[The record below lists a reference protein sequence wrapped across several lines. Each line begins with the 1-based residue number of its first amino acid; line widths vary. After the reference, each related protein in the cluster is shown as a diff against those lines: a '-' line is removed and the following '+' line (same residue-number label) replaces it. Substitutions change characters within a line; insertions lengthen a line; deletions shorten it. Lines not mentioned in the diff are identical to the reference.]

1 MTTVIGEI
9 VWDAHACLP
18 VEAGITFDNIGQH
31 RRAGFDFVSVNV
43 GMDPTGLPATIR
55 AIAWF
60 RACIARAPDRYRLV
74 GSMAEIAQAKARG
87 ALAIAFD
94 LEGADCLFERPE
106 MVQLFADLGV
116 RQMHLAYN
124 LNNRVAGGCH
134 DAPMRLTSAGHDIV
148 RAMNRAGIV
157 VDCSHTGRL
166 CSFDVMAA
174 SERPVVFSHANA
186 AALHETA
193 RNVTDD
199 QIKACAATGGVIGI
213 CGYAPFLGRA
223 RASIVDMVS
232 HIDHVAQLVGVD
244 HVGLGWDHCYP
255 SEGVPV
261 ASDPALAARYF
272 PDATLGDHGHTV
284 IQDTSVP
291 IEAQSAIDLLLSAK
305 GYGRSDII
313 KVKGGNFARVAAAC
327 WPVWGPSLNSDPFL

>member
-1 MTTVIGEI
+1 MNMAIGEI
-9 VWDAHACLP
+9 AWDAHACLP
-18 VEAGITFDNIGQH
+18 VEAGITFGNIVRH
-31 RRAGFDFVSVNV
+31 RNAGFDFVSINV
-43 GMDPTGLPATIR
+43 GMDPTGLPAIMR

-60 RACIARAPDRYRLV
+60 RACIARSPGDYALV
-74 GSMAEIAQAKARG
+74 GTIAEVAAAKQRG
-87 ALAIAFD
+87 QLAVAFD

-106 MVQLFADLGV
+106 MVQVFADLGV

-134 DAPMRLTSAGHDIV
+134 DVPMRLTPIGTDIV

-174 SERPVVFSHANA
+174 SDRPVVFSHANA
-186 AALHETA
+186 ATLHETA

-199 QIKACAATGGVIGI
+199 QIRACAATGGVIGI
-213 CGYAPFLGRA
+213 CGYAPFLGPA
-223 RASIVDMVS
+223 RASIVDMVA
-232 HIDHVAQLVGVD
+232 HIDHVAQLAGID

-272 PDATLGDHGHTV
+272 PDAKIGGQGQALID
-284 IQDTSVP
+284 DASVP
-291 IEAQSAIDLLLSAK
+291 IEALSAIELLLAAR
-305 GYGRSDII
+305 GYNRSDIA

-327 WPVWGPSLNSDPFL
+327 WPPDNACLNTTPLS

>member
-1 MTTVIGEI
+1 M
-9 VWDAHACLP
+9 WDAHACLP
-18 VEAGITFDNIGQH
+18 VEAGITFEVITRH
-31 RRAGFDFVSVNV
+31 RHAGFDFVSVNV
-43 GMDPTGLPATIR
+43 GMDPTGLPAILR

-60 RACIARAPDRYRLV
+60 RACIARSPDRFALV
-74 GSMAEIAQAKARG
+74 GSMSDLDRARARG
-87 ALAIAFD
+87 VLAIAFD

-106 MVQLFADLGV
+106 MAQLFADLGV

-134 DAPMRLTSAGHDIV
+134 DVPMRLTPIGTDIV
-148 RAMNRAGIV
+148 RALNRAGIV

-174 SERPVVFSHANA
+174 SDRPVVFSHANA
-186 AALHETA
+186 AALHETP

-213 CGYAPFLGRA
+213 CGYAPFLGKSV
-223 RASIVDMVS
+223 ASVVDMVA
-232 HIDHVAQLVGVD
+232 HIDHVAQLVGID

-272 PDATLGDHGHTV
+272 PDATIGNHGQTLL
-284 IQDTSVP
+284 DDASVP
-291 IEAQSAIDLLLSAK
+291 IEGLSAIDLLLAAR
-305 GYGRSDII
+305 GYNRSDIA

-327 WPVWGPSLNSDPFL
+327 WPSENACLNTAPLS